1 MMDRDKYIFTLE
13 MAVRDYELDSE
24 GIVNNAIYLHYME
37 HTRHTFVKQEGVPF
51 GSMTS
56 DGLVPVVRRMEIDY
70 HVPLRTG
77 DVMLSCLWIERKG
90 ARFIFYQ
97 HIFRKDDE
105 ALVAETGGFFTMPES
120 YEGVCRL
127 LEGGAEFTALF
138 SLSDTTAIAAIKA
151 LENKRETFN
160 RIMGET
166 PESLSFNHEQGTLAD
181 VAALVSAQ

>member
-1 MMDRDKYIFTLE
+1 

-97 HIFRKDDE
+97 DIFRKDDE
-105 ALVAETGGFFTMPES
+105 ALVASAVVTI
-120 YEGVCRL
+120 VCMENDGRINRVDGL
-127 LEGGAEFTALF
+127 
-138 SLSDTTAIAAIKA
+138 AAHFAKY
-151 LENKRETFN
+151 LDR
-160 RIMGET
+160 
-166 PESLSFNHEQGTLAD
+166 HEQ
-181 VAALVSAQ
+181 